1 MFGTVGS
8 VPPTLSRSKRPS
20 TAPPSKNHGT
30 VRRKLNRGRALSLAG
45 PDSGSSSM
53 GGMGD
58 GNSSNAGTLALSPR
72 TGGVGMSRPPPINTE
87 EFATLADVAIS
98 AASVRQ
104 QARMARAGMMEPGE
118 VMSSRRSGN
127 GGGFASP
134 ASSEDHREERR
145 RSSDGGGFDAPGGG
159 FRSGVMMFS
168 AGEGGSGAGDEG
180 AERGPPGGGGGEG
193 FSTRPGEFSPRGADF
208 PQRGEEFS
216 PRGRDFSSRSGDF
229 CPRSGDFS
237 PRSER
242 LSGSLSGMFNSFSPS
257 SRRRGRGEDDLRD
270 AEGGLRRS
278 GTGEGSMDGKR
289 VPSFHVSLYAKKS
302 CFWVFEDFAV
312 RVKGRCVRLVCCIFG
327 RIRICK
333 SIVCRPGMRLGRR
346 HQPPTPEEVS
356 SNPA

>member
-20 TAPPSKNHGT
+20 TAPPSKNHTT
-30 VRRKLNRGRALSLAG
+30 VRRKLNRERALSLAG
-45 PDSGSSSM
+45 PDGGSSSM
-53 GGMGD
+53 GGIGD

-72 TGGVGMSRPPPINTE
+72 AGGVGMSRPPPINTE

-104 QARMARAGMMEPGE
+104 HARMARAGMMEPGE
-118 VMSSRRSGN
+118 AIPSRRSGN

-134 ASSEDHREERR
+134 ASSEGHKEERR

-159 FRSGVMMFS
+159 FRGGVMMFS
-168 AGEGGSGAGDEG
+168 PGEGGSGAGDDG
-180 AERGPPGGGGGEG
+180 AERGPPRGGGGSEG
-193 FSTRPGEFSPRGADF
+193 FSGRAGEFSPRGADF

-216 PRGRDFSSRSGDF
+216 SRGRDFSSRSGDF

-242 LSGSLSGMFNSFSPS
+242 LSGNLSGMFNSFSPS

-270 AEGGLRRS
+270 AEGGLRR
-278 GTGEGSMDGKR
+278 GGIGEGSMDGKR
-289 VPSFHVSLYAKKS
+289 VPSFHVS
-302 CFWVFEDFAV
+302 FV
-312 RVKGRCVRLVCCIFG
+312 
-327 RIRICK
+327 CK
-333 SIVCRPGMRLGRR
+333 SHVLG
-346 HQPPTPEEVS
+346 S
-356 SNPA
+356 KILL